1 MIIFNPISLSLW
13 QLYNDLFVN
22 FWKNPLLIN
31 KLSDKYHKP
40 FTKIV
45 EQLSPLKEE
54 QEVRKKIKEILS
66 FSVLTERGSIMN
78 ETNEEMVFILSFFLF
93 LILLFVCLFTISFH
107 YSFHLMVQ
115 SLAVRI
121 TTINVIV
128 ETIKAASIRYRWWD
142 SRPTLREHLS
152 IFHSSHNMACMLISH
167 QIRFGSKKKELI
179 KELYWDG

>member
-1 MIIFNPISLSLW
+1 M
-13 QLYNDLFVN
+13 
-22 FWKNPLLIN
+22 IN

-66 FSVLTERGSIMN
+66 FSILTERGSIMN

-128 ETIKAASIRYRWWD
+128 ETIKAASIRYR
-142 SRPTLREHLS
+142 
-152 IFHSSHNMACMLISH
+152 
-167 QIRFGSKKKELI
+167 
-179 KELYWDG
+179 